1 LLYTIQID
9 MTILSVIKDNKRYH
23 AIQNSIC
30 SKEDI
35 KIFSGCGV
43 MNLNSVDN
51 TYLVNRELILGVS
64 DWLLKDA
71 EGNLLVVKNE
81 EFFKVTK

>member
-1 LLYTIQID
+1 

-51 TYLVNRELILGVS
+51 TYLVNRELTLNVT
-64 DWLLKDA
+64 DWLLKDV
-71 EGNLLVVKNE
+71 EGNLLVIKSD

>member
-1 LLYTIQID
+1 
-9 MTILSVIKDNKRYH
+9 MTILSVKKDNKRYH

-30 SKEDI
+30 SKEDL

-51 TYLVNRELILGVS
+51 TYLINRELILNIN
-64 DWLLKDA
+64 DWLLKDV
-71 EGNLLVVKNE
+71 EGNLLIIKNN

>member
-1 LLYTIQID
+1 
-9 MTILSVIKDNKRYH
+9 MTILSVTKDNKRYH

-43 MNLNSVDN
+43 MNLNSLDN
-51 TYLVNRELILGVS
+51 TYLVNRELILNVN
-64 DWLLKDA
+64 DWLLKDV
-71 EGNLLVVKNE
+71 EGNLAVLKNE

>member
-1 LLYTIQID
+1 
-9 MTILSVIKDNKRYH
+9 MTILSVTKDNKRYH

>member
-1 LLYTIQID
+1 

>member
-1 LLYTIQID
+1 
-9 MTILSVIKDNKRYH
+9 MTVLSVIKDNKRYH

-35 KIFSGCGV
+35 KIFSSCGV

-51 TYLVNRELILGVS
+51 TYLVNRELILNVN
-64 DWLLKDA
+64 DWLLKDI
-71 EGNLLVVKNE
+71 EGNLVVVKNN